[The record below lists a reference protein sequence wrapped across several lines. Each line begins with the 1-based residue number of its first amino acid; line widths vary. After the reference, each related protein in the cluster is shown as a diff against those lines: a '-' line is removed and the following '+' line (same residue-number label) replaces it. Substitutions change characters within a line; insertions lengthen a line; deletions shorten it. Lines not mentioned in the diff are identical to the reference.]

1 MKYSER
7 IIFLENIFSNPEGL
21 EYTKEDYLQARNKKL
36 LKELLPKAFP
46 CLQEAKDILSKNDPD
61 VLVTH
66 ENLSEVRTMYHSLS
80 TILITSSLF
89 YVEKNTSE
97 EKIWHDHW
105 DLVPEIANI
114 LGLMLDDI
122 FSFHYNM
129 LNEDPSNEKVQEK
142 NHRINV
148 MRLLTWGLNTGVYK
162 IHPNRLEGYEN
173 KFWGIPLTE
182 EEREDLWATGWK
194 KHIPKVK
201 TSSLI
206 DVMNQQ
212 KKELEL
218 PKNDLTS
225 IKRNTFIKE
234 EKDWGRFR
242 RG

>member
-1 MKYSER
+1 MKYVEK
-7 IIFLENIFSNPEGL
+7 IAFLETSNCVQSRKKQL
-21 EYTKEDYLQARNKKL
+21 LKKL
-36 LKELLPKAFP
+36 LPTCIP
-46 CLQEAKDILSKNDPD
+46 ILQEIKNKISKNKDD
-61 VLVTH
+61 VYSLH
-66 ENLSEVRTMYHSLS
+66 EELDEVRSMYRSLS
-80 TILITSSLF
+80 TILITSSLY
-89 YVEKNTSE
+89 YVGKNKEDHYRSY
-97 EKIWHDHW
+97 DHW
-105 DLVPEIANI
+105 DLVPDIANI
-114 LGLMLDDI
+114 LGFILDDV
-122 FSFHYNM
+122 FYFHDTL
-129 LNEDPSNEKVQEK
+129 LNEDLNIETEEEK

-162 IHPNRLEGYEN
+162 HHPNRLEGYEN
-173 KFWGIPLTE
+173 GFWGIPLTE

-201 TSSLI
+201 ASSLI
-206 DVMNQQ
+206 EVMNQQ